1 MYCIFYLHFKAHGET
16 GSSIE
21 EENDGCGNVS
31 PRPSGSP
38 VKSTASHGQRRP
50 RAVTTACSV
59 ERIVLPPPP
68 LPPKVAVRR
77 RQIHGTMA
85 TTSATAAETDEFRSR
100 PILRSKSDVGNR
112 APNLLSLLPATTAAS
127 AAMTDD
133 RLEYSP
139 EQLEN
144 FFGHLGLDPEEYE

>member
-1 MYCIFYLHFKAHGET
+1 MYLHFKAHGET

-21 EENDGCGNVS
+21 EEHIGCGNVS
-31 PRPSGSP
+31 PRSSGSP
-38 VKSTASHGQRRP
+38 VKSTASHGRRRP
-50 RAVTTACSV
+50 RAVTTACSS

-68 LPPKVAVRR
+68 PLPPKMALR
-77 RQIHGTMA
+77 RQQIVQTMVTA
-85 TTSATAAETDEFRSR
+85 TETDEFHGR

-112 APNLLSLLPATTAAS
+112 APNLLSLLPATTTSSTAVA
-127 AAMTDD
+127 DD
-133 RLEYSP
+133 RPECDP